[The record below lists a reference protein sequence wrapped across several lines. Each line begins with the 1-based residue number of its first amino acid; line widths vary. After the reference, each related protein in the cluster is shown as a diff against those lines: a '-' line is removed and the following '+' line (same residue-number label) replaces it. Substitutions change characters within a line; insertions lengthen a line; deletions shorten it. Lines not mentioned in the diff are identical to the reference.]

1 MANLTINGQTVDG
14 DDPCALYQAL
24 YALKIQMLAGESVT
38 EIEVQDPV
46 SQRRTVFN
54 KTSQTDL
61 DGELLKLATAC
72 TRKTTGRPGR
82 FAKRFTRIY

>member
-1 MANLTINGQTVDG
+1 MADVTVNGQVVDA

-24 YALKIQMLAGESVT
+24 YALKLQLIGGESIS

-46 SQRRTVFN
+46 SQRRTRF
-54 KTSQTDL
+54 TSGNLDAL
-61 DGELLKLATAC
+61 DGELLRLSTAC

-82 FAKRFTRIY
+82 FAKRMTRIY

>member
-1 MANLTINGQTVDG
+1 MANLTLNGQVVDAG
-14 DDPCALYQAL
+14 DPCALYQAL
-24 YALKIQMLAGESVT
+24 YALKVQLLAGESIN

-46 SQRRTVFN
+46 SQRHTVFT
-54 KTSQTDL
+54 KASIADL

-82 FAKRFTRIY
+82 YAKRFTRIY

>member
-1 MANLTINGQTVDG
+1 MADIIVNGQTVDA

-24 YALKIQMLAGESVT
+24 YALKIQMLAGESVK

-54 KTSQTDL
+54 QTTVTAL
-61 DGELLKLATAC
+61 DAELLRLSTAC

-82 FAKRFTRIY
+82 FAKRMTYC